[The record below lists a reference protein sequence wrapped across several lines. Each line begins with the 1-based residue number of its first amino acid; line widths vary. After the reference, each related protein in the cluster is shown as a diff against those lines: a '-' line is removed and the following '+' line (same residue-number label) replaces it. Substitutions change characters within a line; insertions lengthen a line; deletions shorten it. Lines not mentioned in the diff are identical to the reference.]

1 MSEKEIQDKVFNV
14 LYRHTRVMP
23 DSIKTTDGLWKIMDS
38 VDTMEFARDICAEC
52 KLSNIYFFYCMAFE
66 NIKPLTIDTIVKAVI
81 ETEKHSIKYKK
92 EFKVSD
98 FTDIKPGPN
107 SHVAIMKMV
116 NEPRPWCPNDFVP
129 QGFFPDFN
137 KKSR

>member
-14 LYRHTRVMP
+14 LYRHTGVMP

-38 VDTMEFARDICAEC
+38 VDTMEFARDICEEC
-52 KLSNIYFFYCMAFE
+52 KLDFYFFYCVAFE
-66 NIKPLTIDTIVKAVI
+66 NIKPLTIETIVKAVI

-92 EFKVSD
+92 EFDISD

-107 SHVAIMKMV
+107 SHTAIMKMV
-116 NEPRPWCPNDFVP
+116 GEHRPYCPNDFVP

>member
-1 MSEKEIQDKVFNV
+1 
-14 LYRHTRVMP
+14 MP

-38 VDTMEFARDICAEC
+38 VDTMGFARDICEEC
-52 KLSNIYFFYCMAFE
+52 KLDNFYFFYCVAFE

-98 FTDIKPGPN
+98 FTDVKPTEK
-107 SHVAIMKMV
+107 SHKEILEWV
-116 NEPRPWCPNDFVP
+116 NERRPYCPGDLKNVRGTKGLFPRIPER
-129 QGFFPDFN
+129 G
-137 KKSR
+137 SR